1 MDKLVKYRQL
11 IQQMLTDYA
20 QYKPAHGEIDVET
33 IFDTER
39 DHYQVIN
46 VGWDRN
52 KYVYGCAIDI
62 DIKNGKIWLQ
72 WNSTE
77 EEIAEYLVALL
88 STKRKYCYM
97 ISTSIYAKIYTILS
111 RLININI

>member
-39 DHYQVIN
+39 DHYQVMN

-52 KYVYGCAIDI
+52 KYVYGCAIHI

-77 EEIAEYLVALL
+77 EEIAEDLVAAGVPQEDIVIGFQPPFM
-88 STKRKYCYM
+88 RKFTQY
-97 ISTSIYAKIYTILS
+97 SVG
-111 RLININI
+111 